1 MARSVGSSA
10 LERTKTHNWTGDHFD
25 NMPHSTSKTPS
36 DSSQPSPS
44 DKFAS
49 FLCFRTKAN
58 TLHEDASAIVGRR
71 SYSLPY
77 RNSVARTAP
86 LLDHYDTDDVSD
98 TSSVYSQPTYAP
110 PDNSTVISYSVPPMA
125 NIVRPILQNETSACP
140 QFYIM
145 ISGSFS
151 LSKALFCRRLF
162 SNSHHPCSS
171 LEPHIQQMMQE
182 AIHSQI
188 VELMN
193 RKLRD
198 SLQLS
203 RQIGQPVD
211 EEYRLSFFIGTSKG
225 MGETKSYL
233 GSQTRLLCAE
243 EAKETTAALEAI
255 VARQIAIFDP
265 AEDGVG
271 MGRQLVD
278 VMDSKP
284 LHLTLRFDICDS
296 SQKILVTRLVSCRTP
311 TYPLP
316 PADEIRALMQRI
328 WKNTYEVVSL
338 ERKSKR
344 DSRNIAA
351 DVRDKLPPYKFC
363 VSFDVLF
370 GDAEHKW
377 FGGLCYGRRSAEFS
391 AYTLARTTRKV
402 EDVFKEQLAI
412 FEVLGELGWPE
423 REGKREKMF
432 VTTDGLGGKESRDS
446 KRSSNVEKSPRME
459 RFWERISG
467 SSGRAFGEK

>member
-1 MARSVGSSA
+1 
-10 LERTKTHNWTGDHFD
+10 
-25 NMPHSTSKTPS
+25 MPHSTNKTPS
-36 DSSQPSPS
+36 DASQPSPS

-49 FLCFRTKAN
+49 FLCFRPKEN
-58 TLHEDASAIVGRR
+58 TLHEDASAIVERR
-71 SYSLPY
+71 SYALPY
-77 RNSVARTAP
+77 LNSVARTAP
-86 LLDHYDTDDVSD
+86 LVDHYATDDVSD
-98 TSSVYSQPTYAP
+98 TSSVCSQPTYAP
-110 PDNSTVISYSVPPMA
+110 PDNSTVISYSVPPMP
-125 NIVRPILQNETSACP
+125 NTVRPTLQNNTSACP

-151 LSKALFCRRLF
+151 ASKTLFCRRLF
-162 SNSHHPCSS
+162 SNSHHPCSP

-188 VELMN
+188 VELMD

-211 EEYRLSFFIGTSKG
+211 EEYRMSFFIGTLKG

-243 EAKETTAALEAI
+243 EAREIIATLEAI

-271 MGRQLVD
+271 MGRQIVD

-284 LHLTLRFDICDS
+284 LHLTLRLDICDS
-296 SQKILVTRLVSCRTP
+296 SQRILVTRLVSCRTP

-316 PADEIRALMQRI
+316 PVDEVRALMQRI

-338 ERKSKR
+338 EKKSKR
-344 DSRNIAA
+344 DSRNIPAEE
-351 DVRDKLPPYKFC
+351 RDKLPPYKFC

-377 FGGLCYGRRSAEFS
+377 FGGLCYGSRSAEFS
-391 AYTLARTTRKV
+391 AYTLARLTCKV
-402 EDVFKEQLAI
+402 EDVSKKQLAI
-412 FEVLGELGWPE
+412 FEVLGKLGWPE
-423 REGKREKMF
+423 REGKREEGF
-432 VTTDGLGGKESRDS
+432 VTTDGLEGKESMDS
-446 KRSSNVEKSPRME
+446 KRSSNVEKSSRIE
-459 RFWERISG
+459 RFWERVSG
-467 SSGRAFGEK
+467 SSGTASDDKSS